1 MSRHLKIVGWMYFG
15 VGAAML
21 ALGAIGAAVYGG
33 MLLLGHPRGD
43 AAAVPVI
50 GMILLGIVV
59 VMSIPL
65 LTVGRALLRLD
76 PWGQSMGMVVSALC
90 LLFFPVGTAI
100 GAYALWVL
108 LQTETGRL
116 LAGGPA
122 AEEAA

>member
-1 MSRHLKIVGWMYFG
+1 VSRHLKIVGWMYFG

-21 ALGAIGAAVYGG
+21 AVGAIGAAVYGG
-33 MLLLGHPRGD
+33 MLLLGHPQGD

-50 GMILLGIVV
+50 GLILMSIIV

-65 LTVGRALLRLD
+65 VTVGRALLRLD
-76 PWGQSMGMVVSALC
+76 PWGQSMGTVVSALC
-90 LLFFPVGTAI
+90 LLFFPVGTVI

-108 LQTETGRL
+108 LQPGTGRL
-116 LAGGPA
+116 LARRTA

>member
-21 ALGAIGAAVYGG
+21 AVGAIGVAVYGG

-50 GMILLGIVV
+50 GMILMAVVV

-108 LQTETGRL
+108 LQAETGRL
-116 LAGGPA
+116 MAGGPA

>member
-21 ALGAIGAAVYGG
+21 ALAAIGGAVYGG
-33 MLLLGHPRGD
+33 MLLLGHPQGD

-50 GMILLGIVV
+50 GLILMGIVA

-76 PWGQSMGMVVSALC
+76 PWGRTMGTVVSALC
-90 LLFFPVGTAI
+90 LLLFPVGTVL

-108 LQTETGRL
+108 LQEETGRL
-116 LAGGPA
+116 LARGPA
-122 AEEAA
+122 AETAA